1 MQQLLELLIT
11 GVSIGAVYS
20 LIALALNLT
29 FWTSRT
35 VNFATGSLLMFAAM
49 TSIAIFAASGN
60 LLLAI
65 AVGLITVAMIGYVIE
80 IVGVRPILKRGSS
93 IGWMVTTLGF
103 AFVLQALAT
112 NLWGA
117 ESLSFPAIIF
127 DSSDYLTVF
136 GARISLQYVVIILAS
151 LIILGLTLAVLK
163 FSIWGRAMRAV
174 SEDTEAARLLGI
186 NTKLVVSASYIAS
199 ALVAGLAGILIAPIT
214 GVEPAFGLEL
224 LISGFVVAILG
235 GLGSAIGALIGGL
248 SLGITEELIA
258 GYLSAGLTEAVAF
271 VVLITVLALRPQGL
285 FGDKEVYRL

>member
-1 MQQLLELLIT
+1 MLHLLELLIA
-11 GVSIGAVYS
+11 GVSIGAVYF

-49 TSIAIFAASGN
+49 TGIAIFSAAEN
-60 LLLAI
+60 LWLAI
-65 AVGLITVAMIGYVIE
+65 AGGLIMVAMIGYVIE
-80 IVGVRPILKRGSS
+80 VVGVRPILKRGGS

-112 NLWGA
+112 NIWGA
-117 ESLSFPAIIF
+117 EPLSFPAILF

-136 GARISLQYVVIILAS
+136 GALISLQYALILLAS
-151 LIILGLTLAVLK
+151 LTILGLTLTILK
-163 FSIWGRAMRAV
+163 FSIWGRVMRAV

-186 NTKLVVSASYIAS
+186 NTKLVVSASYIMS

-214 GVEPAFGLEL
+214 GVSPGFGLEL
-224 LISGFVVAILG
+224 LISGFVVAIVG
-235 GLGSAIGALIGGL
+235 GFGSVIGALIGGL
-248 SLGITEELIA
+248 TLGVTEELIA
-258 GYLSAGLTEAVAF
+258 SYVSSGLTEAVAF